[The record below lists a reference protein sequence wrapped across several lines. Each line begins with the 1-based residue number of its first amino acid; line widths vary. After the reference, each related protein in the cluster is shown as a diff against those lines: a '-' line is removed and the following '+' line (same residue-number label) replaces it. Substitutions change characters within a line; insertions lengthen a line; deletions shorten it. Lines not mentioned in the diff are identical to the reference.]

1 MSMEEEAGRGLERR
15 IGHLEREM
23 AAHSVLLARN
33 TEILDE
39 IRGYMNKP
47 TNWAEWLMAALA
59 SASAVGGLIWAF
71 FVQPLELQVQVVD
84 EHSKETRAYLRD
96 VGEYAKETRS
106 VLDRHLDRSFE
117 PDKLQRTD

>member
-1 MSMEEEAGRGLERR
+1 MEDEERRGLERR

-33 TEILDE
+33 TEILDD
-39 IRGYMNKP
+39 IRGYINKP

-71 FVQPLELQVQVVD
+71 FVQPLELQVSAVD

-96 VGEYAKETRS
+96 VGDYAKETRE
-106 VLDRHLDRSFE
+106 VLDRHLDRNAK
-117 PDKLQRTD
+117 PD